1 LPSSASR
8 LFDRALL
15 IPPLMLAAALLL
27 RALAFFPY
35 VIDTDEGLYIL
46 QAHAWL
52 NGRGWPL
59 VAVWDMHPVG
69 APFLIAGA
77 MALFGETIAAVRFLG
92 MLAVAATGTG
102 LWVITR
108 ALRLPGFVGVA
119 AGLLYIGM
127 TNRFSGLATNTEILF
142 APFAVAALAIA
153 LRAACAALNDG
164 TPPRWRALVAMGLL
178 VGVALTIKPVAMPE
192 GCLAFT
198 VLVLPAW
205 RARVLPVARAAAM
218 APAYALLCLAPTA
231 LLAAIYAAIGALDL
245 FVDAVFV
252 APFRYAGGGL
262 YWQDAT
268 WLTAAAAL
276 FLVWP
281 VLFALVAIGAAP
293 NRRAATFGAAWFATA
308 TAAIILPG
316 HFYNHYFLIWLA
328 PLSLL
333 ASLGAWHLATRLFPA
348 RAALAL
354 AALAAVLVADSWAD
368 RTALRMNEGISIRF
382 PDPVGQV
389 GRALRNAIEPR
400 ATALV
405 VNYHPLVYVLANAT
419 PPSRIAFPAQLTG
432 PFDEVAGIDMDAEVA
447 RILDARPAAI
457 VVDRGWWLHVRPT
470 VRALVGKA
478 LDASYVLVAEVGEE
492 RGPVEIWGLR

>member
-1 LPSSASR
+1 MAASR
-8 LFDRALL
+8 VFDTAWL

-27 RALAFFPY
+27 RVLAFFPY

-77 MALFGETIAAVRFLG
+77 MALFGQTVAAVRVLG

-102 LWVITR
+102 LYAIARV
-108 ALRLPGFVGVA
+108 LRLPGFVGVA

-153 LRAACAALNDG
+153 LAAARDALDSA
-164 TPPRWRALVAMGLL
+164 TPPPWRALVAMGLL

-192 GCLAFT
+192 GCLAFA
-198 VLVLPAW
+198 VLTLPAW
-205 RARVLPVARAAAM
+205 RAGVVAFRRVLLL
-218 APAYALLCLAPTA
+218 APAYALLCAAPTL
-231 LLAAIYAAIGALDL
+231 LLAAVYAAIGALDV
-245 FVDAVFV
+245 FIDAVFV

-262 YWQDAT
+262 AWQDAT
-268 WLTAAAAL
+268 WLSAAAAL

-281 VLFALVAIGAAP
+281 MLFAVAALGGAR
-293 NRRAATFGAAWFATA
+293 NRRAAAFGAAWFATA
-308 TAAIILPG
+308 TAAIVLPG
-316 HFYNHYFLIWLA
+316 HFYNHYFLIWLG
-328 PLSLL
+328 PLALL
-333 ASLGAWHLATRLFPA
+333 ASLGAWHLAQTLFPA

-354 AALAAVLVADSWAD
+354 AALAAVLVTDSWAD

-389 GRALRNAIEPR
+389 GRALGRAIEPR
-400 ATALV
+400 ATVLV

-432 PFDEVAGIDMDAEVA
+432 AFDEVAGLDMDAEVA

-457 VVDRGWWLHVRPT
+457 VIDRGWWLSVRPA
-470 VRALVGKA
+470 VRALLTRT
-478 LDASYVLVAEVGEE
+478 LDTGYVLVAEIGEE